1 MRGEEA
7 DTARSLKISGIS
19 DLTPPLLVFGYG
31 NPSRGDDAL
40 GPLLIERLEA
50 LGLPNVELLTDF
62 QLQIEHALDLQSR
75 DRVLFVDASVSCV
88 RPYAFSRLNARKD
101 ASFTSHI
108 MSPMALLHA
117 YQNLYGIPPP
127 AYLLQVRGERFE
139 LGEPLSPEAT
149 VNLDAS
155 FDLVKGLC
163 SDLDLIAWEKWVNH
177 EQTLP

>member
-1 MRGEEA
+1 VPKKDSA
-7 DTARSLKISGIS
+7 SIS
-19 DLTPPLLVFGYG
+19 DLTPSLLIFGYG

-40 GPLLIERLEA
+40 GPLLIECLEA

-75 DRVLFVDASVSCV
+75 DRVLFVDAGVSCA
-88 RPYAFSRLNARKD
+88 RPYVFSRLNARKD
-101 ASFTSHI
+101 ASFTSHV

-139 LGEPLSPEAT
+139 LGEPLSLQARI
-149 VNLDAS
+149 NLDAS
-155 FDLVKGLC
+155 FHLVRRLC
-163 SDLDLIAWEKWVNH
+163 SNLDLRAWEKFVNH
-177 EQTLP
+177 E